1 MVGVER
7 DTVTTNDTKI
17 RLVGFDPDST
27 VDVRQFDEQTWTVLR
42 TLIYRGKVDDF
53 EVPVDGLTDFASV
66 PRIFVWF
73 LPRYGRYTRAA
84 ILHDY
89 LWSVAVPAGRLT
101 RLDADGIFRAAMRQ
115 LEVPFLRRWI
125 MWAAVRW
132 GALTKPDGRR
142 GWWKE
147 AWRVALVTAV
157 ALPIVAPAAI
167 VIMLTLPVFYLLE
180 LLLWLPLAANRA
192 LRTRHDQPAKKVNKP
207 ELRETI

>member
-42 TLIYRGKVDDF
+42 ALIYRGKVDDF